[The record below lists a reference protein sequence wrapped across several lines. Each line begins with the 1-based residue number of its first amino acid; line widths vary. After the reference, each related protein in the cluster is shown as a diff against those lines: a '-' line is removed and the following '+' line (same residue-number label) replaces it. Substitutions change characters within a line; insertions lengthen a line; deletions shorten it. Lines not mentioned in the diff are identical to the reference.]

1 MKLLLNISQRIGLIL
16 RWHKSQG
23 SEYPIVIMPITRR
36 HAGMLQRKLIY
47 TGVTRARKALIIL
60 GELEAFKRG
69 IQVLELHPRETTLT
83 QKLKQY
89 VNGDYGF

>member
-1 MKLLLNISQRIGLIL
+1 
-16 RWHKSQG
+16 
-23 SEYPIVIMPITRR
+23 MPITRR

-47 TGVTRARKALIIL
+47 TGVTRARKAPIIL
-60 GELEAFKRG
+60 GDLEAFKPG
-69 IQVLELHPRETTLT
+69 IQVLALHPRETTLT

>member
-1 MKLLLNISQRIGLIL
+1 M
-16 RWHKSQG
+16 
-23 SEYPIVIMPITRR
+23 IMPITRR